1 MKLTSE
7 DLNAFP
13 TAIGAR
19 LFVRL
24 MAILSPFSS
33 VPSQYALIVIRV
45 CYYRYW
51 AVFTC
56 PALLADFKD
65 PIQNQGNPIS
75 HGVADYLKYYL
86 DFLF

>member
-1 MKLTSE
+1 MLDELIKKALLLRNMKLTSE

-45 CYYRYW
+45 CYYR
-51 AVFTC
+51 
-56 PALLADFKD
+56 D
-65 PIQNQGNPIS
+65 
-75 HGVADYLKYYL
+75 
-86 DFLF
+86 